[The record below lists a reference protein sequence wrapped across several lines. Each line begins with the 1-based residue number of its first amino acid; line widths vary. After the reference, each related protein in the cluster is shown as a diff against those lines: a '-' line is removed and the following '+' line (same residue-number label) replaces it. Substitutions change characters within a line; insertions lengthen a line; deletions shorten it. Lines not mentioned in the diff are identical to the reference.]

1 MVPESI
7 YEMLAFFDNTARP
20 LIGSV
25 EGHLGSQSVKTTDNE
40 SIMVSFY
47 RDKEAANSSSQKAEP
62 IFQEIEK

>member
-7 YEMLAFFDNTARP
+7 YEMLPFFDNTARP

-25 EGHLGSQSVKTTDNE
+25 EGHLGLQSVKTTDND

-47 RDKEAANSSSQKAEP
+47 RDKETAGEDRK
-62 IFQEIEK
+62 